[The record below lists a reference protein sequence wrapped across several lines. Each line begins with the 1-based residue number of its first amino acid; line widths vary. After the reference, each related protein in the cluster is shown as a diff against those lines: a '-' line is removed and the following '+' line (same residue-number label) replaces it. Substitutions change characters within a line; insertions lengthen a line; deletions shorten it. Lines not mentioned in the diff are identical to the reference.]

1 LIQSSIRR
9 EFASATV
16 LTIAHRVQTII
27 DYDKVMVLKQ
37 GRVVEYGSP
46 KKLMSIKGGELASM
60 VAVRTG

>member
-37 GRVVEYGSP
+37 GRVVYGSP
-46 KKLMSIKGGELASM
+46 KKLMAIKGGELASM